1 MRALA
6 VWLLTVSTGPV
17 VAQDP
22 APRVQPPV
30 HELGMLCVG
39 SVCEASTGIW
49 WTDMERQPDP
59 KTELPAGFRP
69 LRENTR
75 RFDQDEIVTELAFAV
90 PTNAEGEFSKEIP
103 IVRGDE
109 RAVVKVHWTVRKTPP
124 RGSRILVAESP
135 FETYSSDDP
144 ETFAA
149 WRELVARARFD
160 IDYRLRRANESP
172 FAPEHLARVDIVLIG
187 ESSLT
192 RLTNGDAA
200 RLQGFVCGG
209 GRVVLCAN
217 AFFRDTVKGAN
228 RVCEPF
234 GLKILDR
241 EPGGMATVTFEP
253 VADHPLTV
261 GIDSVVARRP
271 SPIEIDGDR
280 GQVLFGTD
288 GLPFVGYT
296 RTRSGGEV
304 VTIGVSLWW
313 KWLQE
318 HPGNARLLR
327 NLLVR
332 PPRMR

>member
-6 VWLLTVSTGPV
+6 VWLLMVPTGSV
-17 VAQDP
+17 LAQDA

-30 HELGMLCVG
+30 LELGTLCVG

-59 KTELPAGFRP
+59 KTELPSGFRP
-69 LRENTR
+69 LLERTYR
-75 RFDQDEIVTELAFAV
+75 RGKDEIVTELGFAV
-90 PTNAEGEFSKEIP
+90 PTSVEGEFTREIP
-103 IVRGDE
+103 VVRGGE
-109 RAVVKVHWTVRKTPP
+109 RAIIKVRWTVRESPP

-135 FETYSSDDP
+135 FETYASNEVAAFD
-144 ETFAA
+144 A
-149 WRELVARARFD
+149 WRDFVARGRFD
-160 IDYRLRRANESP
+160 VDYRLRRPSESP
-172 FAPEHLARVDIVLIG
+172 FAPEHLARVDIVLVG

-192 RLTNGDAA
+192 RLTDGDAA

-217 AFFRDTVKGAN
+217 SFYENTVRGAN

-234 GLKILDR
+234 GLTMIDR
-241 EPGGMATVTFEP
+241 APLGIGPITFDAVTE
-253 VADHPLTV
+253 HPLTV
-261 GIDSVVARRP
+261 GVESVVVRRP
-271 SPIEIDGDR
+271 ATIRIEEER
-280 GQVLFGTD
+280 GVPLVDSIAG
-288 GLPFVGYT
+288 PFAAYT

-304 VTIGVSLWW
+304 VTLGVSLWW
-313 KWLQE
+313 NWLRE